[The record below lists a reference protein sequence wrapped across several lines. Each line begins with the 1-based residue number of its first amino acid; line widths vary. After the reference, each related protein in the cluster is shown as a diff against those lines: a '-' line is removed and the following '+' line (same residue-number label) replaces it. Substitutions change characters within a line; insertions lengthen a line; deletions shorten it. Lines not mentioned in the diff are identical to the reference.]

1 MKTLL
6 ALVLV
11 MALASGCVTRRYDW
25 DNYDGRLYQ
34 YYKNPSSA
42 DDFRVSMEK
51 HFKVLESQKLRPA
64 PGLYAE
70 LGTLYLEKGDRQ
82 TAQVYYEKER
92 DAWPESRYLMD
103 AMLSQLHK
111 RTKGGEQK

>member
-1 MKTLL
+1 MRTVLALLL
-6 ALVLV
+6 AVLF
-11 MALASGCVTRRYDW
+11 ASGCATRRYDW
-25 DNYDGRLYQ
+25 DNYDSRLYH
-34 YYKNPSSA
+34 YYKDPSTA

-51 HFKVLESQKLRPA
+51 HFQVLESHNLRPA

-82 TAQVYYEKER
+82 TAEVYYKKER

-103 AMLSQLHK
+103 AMLSQLGK
-111 RTKGGEQK
+111 PLKTTEQK